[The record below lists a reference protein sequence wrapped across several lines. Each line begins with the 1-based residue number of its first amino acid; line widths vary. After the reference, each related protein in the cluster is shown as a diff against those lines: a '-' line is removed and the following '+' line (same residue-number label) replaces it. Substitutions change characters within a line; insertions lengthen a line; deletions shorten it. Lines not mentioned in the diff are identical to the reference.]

1 MLREVVDQNC
11 VGSAAECRQ
20 VRDLRIGCR
29 SANCD
34 QYEQGLAR
42 GSTMDYYVVLGI
54 AEDADD
60 ETIRSAF
67 RALARRYHPDV
78 GAGSSP
84 VEFQRAREAY
94 ETLADPERRCRYDRQ
109 LRSARARP
117 VVVQEIVIS
126 RPFAEPLLSWHRSS
140 FDAPRTWMTGTR
152 PSRFDELIEELFV
165 SLDYDWFNPPR
176 RW

>member
-1 MLREVVDQNC
+1 
-11 VGSAAECRQ
+11 
-20 VRDLRIGCR
+20 
-29 SANCD
+29 
-34 QYEQGLAR
+34 
-42 GSTMDYYVVLGI
+42 MDYYVVLGI

-94 ETLADPERRCRYDRQ
+94 ETLADPERRRRYDLQ
-109 LRSARARP
+109 LRIARARP
-117 VVVQEIVIS
+117 VMVREVVVS
-126 RPFAEPLLSWHRSS
+126 RPFAEPLLSSRRSS
-140 FDAPRTWMTGTR
+140 FDVPRTWVPVTR
-152 PSRFDELIEELFV
+152 SSFFDELVEELFA
-165 SLDYDWFNPPR
+165 SFDDHWFRSPR

>member
-1 MLREVVDQNC
+1 
-11 VGSAAECRQ
+11 
-20 VRDLRIGCR
+20 
-29 SANCD
+29 
-34 QYEQGLAR
+34 
-42 GSTMDYYVVLGI
+42 MDYYVVLGI

-94 ETLADPERRCRYDRQ
+94 EALADPERRRRYDRQ
-109 LRSARARP
+109 LRDARTRP
-117 VVVQEIVIS
+117 VVVRQVIVS
-126 RPFAEPLLSWHRSS
+126 RPSAEPLLSSRRSS
-140 FDAPRTWMTGTR
+140 FRVHR
-152 PSRFDELIEELFV
+152 PWVTVQRSSFFDELVEELFA
-165 SLDYDWFNPPR
+165 SFDDRWLGPPR

>member
-1 MLREVVDQNC
+1 
-11 VGSAAECRQ
+11 
-20 VRDLRIGCR
+20 
-29 SANCD
+29 
-34 QYEQGLAR
+34 
-42 GSTMDYYVVLGI
+42 MDYYVVLGI

-94 ETLADPERRCRYDRQ
+94 ETLADPERRRRYDRQ
-109 LRSARARP
+109 LRRARARP
-117 VVVQEIVIS
+117 VVVREVVVS

-140 FDAPRTWMTGTR
+140 FVAPRTWMTGTR
-152 PSRFDELIEELFV
+152 P
-165 SLDYDWFNPPR
+165 
-176 RW
+176 

>member
-1 MLREVVDQNC
+1 
-11 VGSAAECRQ
+11 
-20 VRDLRIGCR
+20 
-29 SANCD
+29 
-34 QYEQGLAR
+34 
-42 GSTMDYYVVLGI
+42 MDYYVVLGI

-94 ETLADPERRCRYDRQ
+94 EALADPERRRRYDRQ
-109 LRSARARP
+109 LRDARARP
-117 VVVQEIVIS
+117 VVVGEVIVS
-126 RPFAEPLLSWHRSS
+126 RRSAEPLLSSRRSS
-140 FDAPRTWMTGTR
+140 FGVPRTWVTVKR
-152 PSRFDELIEELFV
+152 SPLFDELVEELCASF
-165 SLDYDWFNPPR
+165 DERWPGPPR

>member
-1 MLREVVDQNC
+1 MN
-11 VGSAAECRQ
+11 
-20 VRDLRIGCR
+20 
-29 SANCD
+29 
-34 QYEQGLAR
+34 
-42 GSTMDYYVVLGI
+42 YYVVLGI

-94 ETLADPERRCRYDRQ
+94 ETLADPERRRRHDRQ
-109 LRSARARP
+109 LRDARAQP
-117 VVVQEIVIS
+117 VVVRQVIVS
-126 RPFAEPLLSWHRSS
+126 RPFAEPLLSSWHSSFGIPSTWVTVTRSS
-140 FDAPRTWMTGTR
+140 F
-152 PSRFDELIEELFV
+152 FDELVEELFA
-165 SLDYDWFNPPR
+165 SFDDRWFSSPR